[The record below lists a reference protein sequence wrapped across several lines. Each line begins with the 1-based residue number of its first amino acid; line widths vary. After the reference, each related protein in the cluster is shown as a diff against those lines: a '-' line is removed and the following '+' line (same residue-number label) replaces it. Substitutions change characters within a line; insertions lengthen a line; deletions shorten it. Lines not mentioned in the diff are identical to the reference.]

1 MGEIQHTLDEI
12 SLIRSDAQK
21 MRKRAREQRAND
33 DNTSASRS
41 FNNAAEKFQDAI
53 TRLRGELRAFR
64 RESPG
69 SSPEVCRLLE
79 LLSQTYGSQ
88 GGTYRDA
95 EDLVKAIKCYD
106 EGYKIELKRITECQH
121 IDSYNL
127 LQRLVV
133 RILLVPKALSPDWKE
148 PVHDVNVRAALD
160 EAVKEIERQV
170 FSGRDDSW
178 ALADLAL
185 ARFLSGQDAEQ
196 AIRDLEGRKSDAS
209 FYESTLVVVEALIK
223 EGLGGTALG
232 EGLEN
237 FGRLLRRKGGM
248 K

>member
-1 MGEIQHTLDEI
+1 
-12 SLIRSDAQK
+12 
-21 MRKRAREQRAND
+21 
-33 DNTSASRS
+33 
-41 FNNAAEKFQDAI
+41 
-53 TRLRGELRAFR
+53 
-64 RESPG
+64 
-69 SSPEVCRLLE
+69 
-79 LLSQTYGSQ
+79 
-88 GGTYRDA
+88 
-95 EDLVKAIKCYD
+95 
-106 EGYKIELKRITECQH
+106 
-121 IDSYNL
+121 
-127 LQRLVV
+127 
-133 RILLVPKALSPDWKE
+133 
-148 PVHDVNVRAALD
+148 VHDVNVRAALD

-223 EGLGGTALG
+223 EGLGGTTLG